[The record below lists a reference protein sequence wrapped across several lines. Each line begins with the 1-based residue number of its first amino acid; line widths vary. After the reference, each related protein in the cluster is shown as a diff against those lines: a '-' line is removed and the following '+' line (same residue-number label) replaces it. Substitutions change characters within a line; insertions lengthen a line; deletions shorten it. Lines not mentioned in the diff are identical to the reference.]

1 MSSISWGSVC
11 EPARS
16 AHSESLTVLVSWSS
30 SARRRTSRSSSPNRS
45 TSPVAIARPSASLI
59 PTSGPNAAT
68 CTPHSYRAP
77 FSAVVRRIIS
87 SRSRG
92 STVVLP
98 RIPAP
103 SGRMRLISSGWTA
116 SVRNSVSGSTSSPGG
131 IHLRSICSVSGS
143 YGGSTGGMRAFISEA
158 KYRFYNRSASDAS
171 PLTSTR
177 SAGTRLGD
185 RPARDG
191 AARSARTPLDP
202 AGAVGAADA
211 GRLVPRPPGPLRRH
225 VVVGPERAPGRA
237 ARRGRRDGGRRLGL
251 LAHRGGPEAAGRPG
265 AARRLGPPLGASRRL
280 KRAIP
285 LLAAVVA
292 LGAAAPAQ
300 ATFTS
305 TISGGAPS
313 IVGNSDSDIL
323 TIRTEGSLLAHD
335 HGTDPG
341 FSGNTDWNSSAVGP
355 QTVSTSSVVVVS
367 VDAGPGED
375 VVVIGSNGGTSA
387 AALIPDFAIDGGAG
401 LDGLIID
408 SSADFLVGRTATVSS
423 GAATGNV
430 AFGSGTSFHHTD
442 VEGVIGRMGSGADTV
457 NVSNT
462 EGYTALAAEGGGG
475 NDTLN
480 VAPSTLFGSFE
491 FDGGSGTND
500 TVNAGDGGAAG
511 GTYLVGSQ
519 SIGRSGFS
527 LLKLNS
533 STERLTLTTG
543 SGADQIYKTGAR
555 PATLNAGGGDDLIS
569 ARDSVGDTANC
580 GAGSDFVLSDSL
592 DTLNDCEASD
602 RTLAQPPPTTPTDP
616 G

>member
-1 MSSISWGSVC
+1 
-11 EPARS
+11 
-16 AHSESLTVLVSWSS
+16 
-30 SARRRTSRSSSPNRS
+30 
-45 TSPVAIARPSASLI
+45 
-59 PTSGPNAAT
+59 
-68 CTPHSYRAP
+68 
-77 FSAVVRRIIS
+77 
-87 SRSRG
+87 
-92 STVVLP
+92 
-98 RIPAP
+98 
-103 SGRMRLISSGWTA
+103 
-116 SVRNSVSGSTSSPGG
+116 
-131 IHLRSICSVSGS
+131 
-143 YGGSTGGMRAFISEA
+143 
-158 KYRFYNRSASDAS
+158 
-171 PLTSTR
+171 
-177 SAGTRLGD
+177 
-185 RPARDG
+185 
-191 AARSARTPLDP
+191 
-202 AGAVGAADA
+202 
-211 GRLVPRPPGPLRRH
+211 
-225 VVVGPERAPGRA
+225 
-237 ARRGRRDGGRRLGL
+237 
-251 LAHRGGPEAAGRPG
+251 
-265 AARRLGPPLGASRRL
+265 
-280 KRAIP
+280 
-285 LLAAVVA
+285 
-292 LGAAAPAQ
+292 
-300 ATFTS
+300 
-305 TISGGAPS
+305 
-313 IVGNSDSDIL
+313 
-323 TIRTEGSLLAHD
+323 
-335 HGTDPG
+335 
-341 FSGNTDWNSSAVGP
+341 
-355 QTVSTSSVVVVS
+355 VVVS

-616 G
+616 GTGTETGTTGTGTENTTPPPQPQDRAAPTAGISGLKSTVRLKALLKGLTGKVVADESASYEVTLLGSTSSVRLARSYNVTLARQSIGLGLGPRDLKLRPSKRLIGRARKFTVRVVVTPTDAAGNRGKPVTKTLKVKP